1 MKRAALMLAD
11 QKGREIALN
20 TDILKRRAGMT
31 ILAAAMCAL
40 AAPTIAQTP
49 APAPAAAPAPHI
61 RGKIASMTADSVVVQ
76 PKRGKPVAIKL
87 TPAWG
92 VTVLK
97 AVDVSAIQTGSF
109 IGTTTVEHEGRPG
122 RSLEVHVFPPG
133 VKMGQGHYP
142 WDLKPHSMMTNGD
155 VGKVAAGAKGR
166 TIEVSYPGGMHTILV
181 PANVPVVQITLGT
194 RAMVKPGMQVFI
206 IPAKGADGT
215 FIADR
220 IAIGENGAAPPM

>member
-1 MKRAALMLAD
+1 M
-11 QKGREIALN
+11 N
-20 TDILKRRAGMT
+20 TDTLKRRSGLA
-31 ILAAAMCAL
+31 ILAGAVFAL
-40 AAPTIAQTP
+40 AAPTIAETP
-49 APAPAAAPAPHI
+49 AQPPVAAPAPHI
-61 RGKIASMTADSVVVQ
+61 RGVIKSITADTVTVGPQ
-76 PKRGKPVAIKL
+76 HGKPVAIKL

-97 AVDVSAIQTGSF
+97 TVDVSAIQTGSF

-155 VGKVAAGAKGR
+155 VGKVATGPKGR
-166 TIEVSYPGGMHTILV
+166 TIEVSYPGGMHTVVV

-206 IPAKGADGT
+206 IPSRGADGT
-215 FIADR
+215 LTTDR

>member
-1 MKRAALMLAD
+1 MD
-11 QKGREIALN
+11 
-20 TDILKRRAGMT
+20 TDIFKRHAGMT

-49 APAPAAAPAPHI
+49 VPAPAAAPAPHI
-61 RGKIASMTADSVVVQ
+61 RGKIASMTADGVVVQ
-76 PKRGKPVAIKL
+76 PRRGKPVAVKL

-109 IGTTTVEHEGRPG
+109 IGTTTVERADGSG

-133 VKMGQGHYP
+133 MKIGQGHYP

-155 VGKVAAGAKGR
+155 VGKVATGPKGR
-166 TIEVSYPGGMHTILV
+166 TIEVSYPGGMHTVVV

-206 IPAKGADGT
+206 IPSKAPDGGL
-215 FIADR
+215 IADR

>member
-1 MKRAALMLAD
+1 MVID
-11 QKGREIALN
+11 S
-20 TDILKRRAGMT
+20 LKRRGGMAA
-31 ILAAAMCAL
+31 LAAAICAQ
-40 AAPTIAQTP
+40 AAPAIAETP

-61 RGKIASMTADSVVVQ
+61 RGVIKSITADTVTVRPQ
-76 PKRGKPVAIKL
+76 HGKPVAITL
-87 TPAWG
+87 TSAWG
-92 VTVLK
+92 VTVFK
-97 AVDVSAIQTGSF
+97 AVDVSAIQAGSF
-109 IGTTTVEHEGRPG
+109 IGTTTVEREGRPG

-155 VGKVAAGAKGR
+155 VGKVATGPKGR
-166 TIEVSYPGGMHTILV
+166 TIEVSYPGGMHTVVV

-206 IPAKGADGT
+206 IPAKGADGALV
-215 FIADR
+215 ADR

>member
-1 MKRAALMLAD
+1 M
-11 QKGREIALN
+11 ITN
-20 TDILKRRAGMT
+20 TLKRHAGLV
-31 ILAAAMCAL
+31 ILAAAVCAL
-40 AAPTIAQTP
+40 AAPTLAQ
-49 APAPAAAPAPHI
+49 APTLAPAATQHI
-61 RGKIASMTADSVVVQ
+61 RGKIASMTADTVTVQ
-76 PKRGKPVAIKL
+76 PRRGKPVAVKL

-109 IGTTTVEHEGRPG
+109 IGTTTVERADGSG

-133 VKMGQGHYP
+133 MKMGQGHYP

-155 VGKVAAGAKGR
+155 VGKVATGPKGR

-181 PANVPVVQITLGT
+181 PTKVPVVQITQGT

-206 IPAKGADGT
+206 IPARGADGAL
-215 FIADR
+215 IADR